1 MMIWRRL
8 KYLLPFYRRAE
19 EREIQDELESL
30 RAIAGPR
37 ELGNLTIAAE
47 KARAVWAWNWLD
59 NLGQD
64 VRYGWRTLLRHRRVT
79 AVALLS
85 LALGIGA
92 NTLVFSFINV
102 LLLRP
107 LPYPNPDRVLAVGFT
122 PLNNPTQVSG
132 LTRGNCVSLGR
143 SNGVFEQFGCY
154 TDPASASIA
163 DDNPSANAPERLTG
177 IQITAGVPRVL
188 SVNPLLGRWFT
199 DVEEGEGADRVVVI
213 SYGLWQRRFGGN
225 RDVLG
230 KMVRF
235 DGEPAV
241 IIGVM
246 PVEFEFLDSRND
258 YWIPFRSPAYGAQS
272 PARIL
277 GGVAR
282 LRPRVEI
289 SRAQSEMDAF
299 ALRLAEESPES
310 NKGWS
315 IQLRLLVQLDEMNLS
330 GQYRSA
336 LWTSLGA
343 VAFVLLIACA
353 NVAGLLLAQG
363 TTQQK
368 EVALRS
374 ALGSSR
380 GRIFRQLLTHSIL
393 LSSAGGV
400 LGVVVGWSGVQLL
413 KKALPA
419 GMPQAVYQT
428 HLDAAV
434 FLFTLAMSLSCGLI
448 VGIAPAFQISHTHP
462 LDAMRESGRSAT
474 SGLARQ
480 RLRSMFVAGQIAL
493 ALVLLVGAGLM
504 LDSLIRT
511 ANEPLGFDPDDLLTL
526 DVQLP
531 EGQFRRPTSTVLAS
545 GALEMEIHP
554 QIYFRSERIRQNL
567 AAIPGVITASGIAIH
582 PPMGGTINM
591 PVRLEGQQS
600 GEPQRPQFLPVMPE
614 YFKTLGIGVVQGRE
628 FGPQDTIGSLPVAV
642 VNDSLARR
650 YWPNENPLGK
660 HVQIDTSL
668 LPNQPLRQVIGVVSE
683 VKQYPGQE
691 SRPQLYV
698 PYGQMP
704 PEHDERLSNDLRRI
718 TFVIRTLLPTAEIAE
733 AAKAAVARADS
744 SQAVYNIR
752 TMRQTAFNSLQ
763 RRRVYVALIGIFG
776 VVAVLLAVVGVY
788 GVMAQVVSQR
798 TTEIGIRMALGADPA
813 QVRSFVIRQGSV
825 LIGAGLLIGTA
836 GALAITR
843 ALRSALFG
851 VTSTDPLTFAAGI
864 LMLGGTALLACYIPA
879 RRASRIDP
887 TIALRHE

>member
-1 MMIWRRL
+1 
-8 KYLLPFYRRAE
+8 
-19 EREIQDELESL
+19 
-30 RAIAGPR
+30 
-37 ELGNLTIAAE
+37 
-47 KARAVWAWNWLD
+47 
-59 NLGQD
+59 
-64 VRYGWRTLLRHRRVT
+64 
-79 AVALLS
+79 
-85 LALGIGA
+85 
-92 NTLVFSFINV
+92 
-102 LLLRP
+102 
-107 LPYPNPDRVLAVGFT
+107 
-122 PLNNPTQVSG
+122 
-132 LTRGNCVSLGR
+132 
-143 SNGVFEQFGCY
+143 
-154 TDPASASIA
+154 
-163 DDNPSANAPERLTG
+163 
-177 IQITAGVPRVL
+177 
-188 SVNPLLGRWFT
+188 
-199 DVEEGEGADRVVVI
+199 
-213 SYGLWQRRFGGN
+213 
-225 RDVLG
+225 
-230 KMVRF
+230 
-235 DGEPAV
+235 
-241 IIGVM
+241 
-246 PVEFEFLDSRND
+246 
-258 YWIPFRSPAYGAQS
+258 
-272 PARIL
+272 
-277 GGVAR
+277 
-282 LRPRVEI
+282 
-289 SRAQSEMDAF
+289 
-299 ALRLAEESPES
+299 
-310 NKGWS
+310 
-315 IQLRLLVQLDEMNLS
+315 
-330 GQYRSA
+330 
-336 LWTSLGA
+336 
-343 VAFVLLIACA
+343 
-353 NVAGLLLAQG
+353 
-363 TTQQK
+363 
-368 EVALRS
+368 
-374 ALGSSR
+374 
-380 GRIFRQLLTHSIL
+380 
-393 LSSAGGV
+393 
-400 LGVVVGWSGVQLL
+400 
-413 KKALPA
+413 
-419 GMPQAVYQT
+419 
-428 HLDAAV
+428 
-434 FLFTLAMSLSCGLI
+434 
-448 VGIAPAFQISHTHP
+448 
-462 LDAMRESGRSAT
+462 
-474 SGLARQ
+474 
-480 RLRSMFVAGQIAL
+480 
-493 ALVLLVGAGLM
+493 
-504 LDSLIRT
+504 
-511 ANEPLGFDPDDLLTL
+511 
-526 DVQLP
+526 
-531 EGQFRRPTSTVLAS
+531 
-545 GALEMEIHP
+545 
-554 QIYFRSERIRQNL
+554 
-567 AAIPGVITASGIAIH
+567 VITASGIAIH

-776 VVAVLLAVVGVY
+776 MVAVLLAVVGVY

>member
-1 MMIWRRL
+1 MTIWRRL
-8 KYLLPFYRRAE
+8 KYLLPSYRRAE
-19 EREIQDELESL
+19 ERDLQDELESL

-47 KARAVWAWNWLD
+47 NARAVRAFNWLD
-59 NLGQD
+59 SVGQD

-92 NTLVFSFINV
+92 NTLVFSLINV

-107 LPYPNPDRVLAVGFT
+107 FPYRDPDQVVKVGFT
-122 PLNNPTQVSG
+122 PANNPTQLSG
-132 LTRGNCVSLGR
+132 LTRGNCISLGR
-143 SNGVFEQFGCY
+143 INGVFDQFGCY

-163 DDNPSANAPERLTG
+163 DDNSAAMAPERLTG
-177 IQITAGVPRVL
+177 IQLTAGVPRVL
-188 SVNPLLGRWFT
+188 GVNPILGRWFT
-199 DVEEGEGADRVVVI
+199 DAEEEEGADRVVVI

-225 RDVLG
+225 RDVPG

-235 DGEPAV
+235 DSEPAA

-246 PVEFEFLDSRND
+246 PVEFEFIDPRND

-277 GGVAR
+277 SGLAR

-289 SRAQSEMDAF
+289 SRAQSEMDAL
-299 ALRLAEESPES
+299 ALQLAEESPES
-310 NKGWS
+310 NKGWG
-315 IQLRLLVQLDEMNLS
+315 IQLRHLMQLDEMNLT

-336 LWTSLGA
+336 LWTALGA

-363 TTQQK
+363 TSQQK

-374 ALGSSR
+374 ALGSGR
-380 GRIFRQLLTHSIL
+380 WRIFRQLLTHSIL
-393 LSSAGGV
+393 LSGAGGV
-400 LGVVVGWSGVQLL
+400 LGAAVGWTGVQLL
-413 KKALPA
+413 RTALPP
-419 GMPQAVYQT
+419 GLPQAVYQT
-428 HLDAAV
+428 HLDPTV
-434 FLFTLAMSLSCGLI
+434 FLFTLTLSLSCGLI
-448 VGIAPAFQISHTHP
+448 VGIAPALQISHAHP

-504 LDSLIRT
+504 LHSLLRLGS
-511 ANEPLGFDPDDLLTL
+511 EPLGFDPDNLLTL

-531 EGQFRRPTSTVLAS
+531 EGKFRRPTTTVLAS

-554 QIYFRSERIRQNL
+554 QIYLTSERIRQNL
-567 AAIPGVITASGIAIH
+567 AAIPGVIIASGIAIR
-582 PPMGGTINM
+582 PPMGGSINM
-591 PVRLEGQQS
+591 PVRIEGQQS
-600 GEPQRPQFLPVMPE
+600 AELPRAQFLPVLPD
-614 YFKTLGIGVVQGRE
+614 YFKTLGIGVTQGRE
-628 FGPQDTIGSLPVAV
+628 FGLQDTLGSLPIAV
-642 VNDSLARR
+642 VNESLARR

-660 HVQIDTSL
+660 HIQIDTSL
-668 LPNQPLRQVIGVVSE
+668 LPNQPVRQVVGVVSE
-683 VKQYPGQE
+683 VMQYPGQD

-704 PEHDERLSNDLRRI
+704 PEHDERLSNEFRRI
-718 TFVIRTLLPTAEIAE
+718 TFVIKTLLPTAEIAG
-733 AAKAAVARADS
+733 AAIAAVARADS

-752 TMRQTAFNSLQ
+752 TMRQTAYNSLQ

-776 VVAVLLAVVGVY
+776 IIAVLLAVVGVY

-798 TTEIGIRMALGADPA
+798 TTEIGIRIALGADPA

-836 GALAITR
+836 GALAVAR

-851 VTSTDPLTFAAGI
+851 VTATDPLTFAAGI
-864 LMLGGTALLACYIPA
+864 LTLGGIALLACYLPA

-887 TIALRHE
+887 TMALRHE